1 MKELKEYR
9 KEIFRRSSERKRMLH
24 RIRLIAL
31 IAGLSLCLF
40 VLMGAVFWD
49 DWKGSAPQTSDQ
61 NVQFTA
67 QVIECGET
75 WVLVEPLEG
84 EAERSSADRISF
96 GTQNLEQLDIQVG
109 TQVVITYGGEIM
121 ESYPAQIIPISWRL
135 A

>member
-9 KEIFRRSSERKRMLH
+9 KEIFRRSSVRKQRLK
-24 RIRLIAL
+24 RLRLIAL
-31 IAGLSLCLF
+31 IASLSLCLF
-40 VLMGAVFWD
+40 VLMGVVFWD
-49 DWKGSAPQTSDQ
+49 DWKGAATAQE
-61 NVQFTA
+61 VQFTA

-84 EAERSSADRISF
+84 EAERNSADRISF
-96 GTQNLEQLDIQVG
+96 STQNLEQLQIQVG
-109 TQVVITYGGEIM
+109 TQVVVTYNGEIM